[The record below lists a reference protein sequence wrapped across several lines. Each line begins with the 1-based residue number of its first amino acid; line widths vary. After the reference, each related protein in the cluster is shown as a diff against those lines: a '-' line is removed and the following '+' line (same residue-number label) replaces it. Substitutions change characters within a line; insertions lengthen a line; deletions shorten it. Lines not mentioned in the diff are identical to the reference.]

1 MLYLTPFS
9 NSTFSIGMDSPETGG
24 SFSMKF
30 IFINSVFLFISPP
43 PKMPKSFVEKIES
56 SFDSI

>member
-1 MLYLTPFS
+1 
-9 NSTFSIGMDSPETGG
+9 MDSQETGG